1 MIPSEDHSHLPEINP
16 QNIKSATYL
25 IWASRIENHWFKEA
39 LHNTHTHTHTHTQW
53 NQKNKTQTKWEVWE
67 GHGKC
72 EKEPNKFWSW
82 INFKNELIKKCN
94 KKWINKKCNKEH
106 QQ

>member
-39 LHNTHTHTHTHTQW
+39 LHNTHTHTHTHTHNEIRKTKHKQNEKFEKDMESVKK
-53 NQKNKTQTKWEVWE
+53 NQTNS
-67 GHGKC
+67 GA
-72 EKEPNKFWSW
+72 
-82 INFKNELIKKCN
+82 ELILKMN
-94 KKWINKKCNKEH
+94 
-106 QQ
+106 

>member
-39 LHNTHTHTHTHTQW
+39 LHNTHTHTHTHTHTQNEKFEKDMESVKK
-53 NQKNKTQTKWEVWE
+53 NQTNS
-67 GHGKC
+67 GA
-72 EKEPNKFWSW
+72 
-82 INFKNELIKKCN
+82 ELILKMN
-94 KKWINKKCNKEH
+94 
-106 QQ
+106 